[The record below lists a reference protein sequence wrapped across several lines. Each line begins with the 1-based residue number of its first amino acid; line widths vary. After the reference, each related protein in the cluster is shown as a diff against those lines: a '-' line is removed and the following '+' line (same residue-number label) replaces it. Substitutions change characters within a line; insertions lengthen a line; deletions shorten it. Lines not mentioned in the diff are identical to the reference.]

1 MTRPLIIE
9 EVVLAFIVVAFTV
22 VATIGVYALEWR

>member
-9 EVVLAFIVVAFTV
+9 EVVLASIVGAFIAVASI
-22 VATIGVYALEWR
+22 AGYALVWR